1 MWFVSL
7 DTLVRSYVVRTMKI
21 HDRKVYIYDTNFM
34 YSNSSLYIITIGL
47 QFSFSSSHYEISLYF
62 LFLKYLLKNTTWGT
76 IQCLSLSCQL
86 NRPFPRFIHVT
97 ANAIFCFK
105 GRMVL
110 CIVIYCCVSH
120 CPFYV
125 LIHHT
130 KVSGKIECV
139 LVSLLTELLLL
150 SWIQVSPDEY
160 GLSSTI
166 SSVIWM
172 VIAICF
178 WFVCSIRYIHDVV
191 INFVHTNSISRDSV
205 FMHQENDV

>member
-1 MWFVSL
+1 MCVYVFVHCNGSMCGFVTL
-7 DTLVRSYVVRTMKI
+7 GTLVRSYVVRTMKI

-86 NRPFPRFIHVT
+86 LNRPFPRFIHVT
-97 ANAIFCFK
+97 ANTIFCFK

-166 SSVIWM
+166 SSVIEWWLLF
-172 VIAICF
+172 A
-178 WFVCSIRYIHDVV
+178 SDLSVV
-191 INFVHTNSISRDSV
+191 
-205 FMHQENDV
+205 